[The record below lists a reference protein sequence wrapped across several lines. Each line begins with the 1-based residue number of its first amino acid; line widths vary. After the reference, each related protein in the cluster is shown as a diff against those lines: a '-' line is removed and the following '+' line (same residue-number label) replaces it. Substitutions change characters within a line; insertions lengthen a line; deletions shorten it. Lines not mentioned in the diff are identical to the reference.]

1 VTFRA
6 PALALL
12 LGMCAFAQVE
22 PVRTLTLEDAL
33 ALAERNSPRL
43 KVASAVVQGAEA
55 SIVSAKARL
64 NPSITLGSA
73 GWQQAILH
81 NSAAGTLHGLTFS
94 QPVEIPAVRRTRI
107 KAAAIGS
114 ESSQYALTEAGLAV
128 RGSVKQAF
136 YETLRRKR
144 EVEVARGNLQ
154 LLEDLRRR
162 IEVQVKVGEAARLE
176 LTRAEAEVA
185 AGRIQVQSAELRRS
199 AALAGL
205 SAAVGAPLGNV
216 DPDGQLDAPAILPPI
231 EALRGQ
237 VMAAHPAI
245 ALAES
250 ETRRAA
256 ASLENQKAQRIPQP
270 TLWADMFRQP
280 DVAQY
285 RYGVSVDLPLWN
297 RREGPIAEAVAAQ
310 RQAAAAAEQRR
321 VEITAALERAYSM
334 YRVAGQQV
342 EIFEAGTLRLAEA
355 ALQAAEAA
363 FRFGE
368 RSIMEVLDA
377 QRVLRSA
384 RLDYLNARFD
394 RQQALIELEQLRA
407 VTPAGG
413 KP

>member
-1 VTFRA
+1 
-6 PALALL
+6 
-12 LGMCAFAQVE
+12 
-22 PVRTLTLEDAL
+22 LTLEDAL
-33 ALAERNSPRL
+33 LLAEQNNPRL
-43 KVASAVVQGAEA
+43 RVASAAVQGAQGA
-55 SIVSAKARL
+55 IVTAKARL
-64 NPSITLGSA
+64 NPTFTFGSV
-73 GWQQAILH
+73 GRQQAILA
-81 NSAAGTLHGLTFS
+81 NAPAGTLHGFTFN
-94 QPVEIPAVRRTRI
+94 QPVEVPSARATRI
-107 KAAAIGS
+107 RVAEIGRQ
-114 ESSQYALTEAGLAV
+114 SSQYALNETSLAV
-128 RGSVKQAF
+128 RGSVKLAF
-136 YETLRRKR
+136 YEALRRKR
-144 EVEVARGNLQ
+144 EVEVASGNLQ

-162 IEVQVKVGEAARLE
+162 IAVQVKVGEAARLE

-216 DPDGQLDAPAILPPI
+216 DPEGTLDPPAILPVI
-231 EALRGQ
+231 EVLRSQ

-256 ASLENQKAQRIPQP
+256 AMVDQQRAQRIPQP

-285 RYGVSVDLPLWN
+285 RYGISVDLPLWN

-310 RQAAAAAEQRR
+310 RQSAAVAEQRR
-321 VEITAALERAYSM
+321 IEITTALERAYSM
-334 YRVAGQQV
+334 YRVAGQQL
-342 EIFEAGTLRLAEA
+342 EIFEAGTLRQAEA

-384 RLDYLNARFD
+384 RLDYLNAQFD

-407 VTPAGG
+407 VAPGG
-413 KP
+413 GRP